1 MQHFPLRLIDLNY
14 YCHGDIINPDA
25 VLQIHAPS
33 DAYASYMQEKAHV
46 NFVKHA
52 NCETSITHNG
62 TPFYFFR
69 SRNRFWYIPFATT
82 AFVKKQLPG
91 IVLVQGLVFPLQ
103 VIWLKWKLG
112 KKVKI
117 IAQHHGE
124 RPFSG
129 LKGLF
134 QRIADK
140 SIAAYLFT
148 SHGNAAEWIDKGVV
162 KHKSKCHE
170 ILEASVSFA
179 PKNKTH
185 CRQELGLNAATIFL
199 WVGRLHPLKDP
210 LTVLTAFEQFIENNN
225 GTALYMI
232 YQTDELLP
240 LIKAMLGKNR
250 KLKNAV
256 HLIGQVPHNNLE
268 YWYSAADFFVS
279 GSHKEG
285 SGYALLEAMACGCF
299 PVVSNIPTFKK
310 ITGYGKA
317 GILFRKADANALALV
332 LEQSIAFK
340 NDSLR
345 QKVIRHFEEELSFKK
360 IADDLYLICD
370 DIVSGTP
377 LPEPPST
384 DPAPAYRYSA

>member
-14 YCHGDIINPDA
+14 YYHGDIINPDA

-69 SRNRFWYIPFATT
+69 SRNRFWHIPFATT

-285 SGYALLEAMACGCF
+285 SGYALLEAMACGCV
-299 PVVSNIPTFKK
+299 PVVTKIPSFTK
-310 ITGYGKA
+310 ITGNGAA
-317 GILFRKADANALALV
+317 GILFETGNSQSLVDALEHCMMMEREAFAKAT
-332 LEQSIAFK
+332 
-340 NDSLR
+340 R
-345 QKVIRHFEEELSFKK
+345 RHFESSLTSKK
-360 IADDLYLICD
+360 IADDLLDLCYQLI
-370 DIVSGTP
+370 
-377 LPEPPST
+377 
-384 DPAPAYRYSA
+384 AK